1 MNKHN
6 KSKGFTLIE
15 LMLVVLIIGI
25 LSGVM
30 LGIINVKGIQQKSR
44 DARRVSDMK
53 KIQTALELYYADI
66 RGYPSS
72 VTWGN
77 VSTSLTSLVPGYLTK
92 MPSDPLGA
100 AATTTDAVE
109 CFGTTTYGY
118 YYITPSCSGTG
129 CLPGKYVL
137 GAIMEAST
145 TAADNLCKSLNN
157 CNGTVT
163 CNCSGSGYSY
173 CYGVENP
180 L

>member
-1 MNKHN
+1 MNKQN

-25 LSGVM
+25 LSGIM

-44 DARRVSDMK
+44 DARRISDMK
-53 KIQTALELYYADI
+53 KLQTALELYYADR
-66 RGYPSS
+66 RGYPLNIAWN
-72 VTWGN
+72 T
-77 VSTSLTSLVPGYLTK
+77 VSTALSASLVPGYLTK
-92 MPSDPLGA
+92 MPSDPLGG
-100 AATTTDAVE
+100 TTTTL
-109 CFGTTTYGY
+109 CFGKNTYGY

-137 GAIMEAST
+137 GAIMEFST
-145 TAADNLCKSLNN
+145 SAVDSLCKNLNN
-157 CNGTVT
+157 CSGTVT
-163 CNCSGSGYSY
+163 CVCTGASFENY